1 MENLVWFKKTL
12 SNVLQDR
19 PSPYFSST
27 KEILLIF
34 KRGDGFELRHQR
46 TADVIID
53 FERPTEQWI
62 HEGKAS
68 SVPIFHLSNV
78 QSQLMPMRLCCA
90 EYTELKPPGVYDMIE
105 TLLPKAGFDRV
116 FGRGRL
122 LELWAKRQT
131 PRREGWLAFHNIKS
145 AVDASKH
152 NQPHDED
159 ISKLEPMDIPDSEMD
174 MSETPKVVKV
184 DFEQEV

>member
-34 KRGDGFELRHQR
+34 KRGEGFELRHQR

-62 HEGKAS
+62 HEGR
-68 SVPIFHLSNV
+68 PLS
-78 QSQLMPMRLCCA
+78 
-90 EYTELKPPGVYDMIE
+90 LKSFSGEQCSKNKHD
-105 TLLPKAGFDRV
+105 
-116 FGRGRL
+116 
-122 LELWAKRQT
+122 Q
-131 PRREGWLAFHNIKS
+131 NIPS
-145 AVDASKH
+145 
-152 NQPHDED
+152 
-159 ISKLEPMDIPDSEMD
+159 
-174 MSETPKVVKV
+174 
-184 DFEQEV
+184 

>member
-1 MENLVWFKKTL
+1 MSAGLIFMWTHKATQADVVRMMYSLGCAYVENLVWFKKTL

-19 PSPYFSST
+19 PSPYFSSS

-62 HEGKAS
+62 HE
-68 SVPIFHLSNV
+68 
-78 QSQLMPMRLCCA
+78 

-105 TLLPKAGFDRV
+105 TLLPKAGYDEAL
-116 FGRGRL
+116 GRGRF

-131 PRREGWLAFHNIKS
+131 PRRAGWIAFHHIKS
-145 AVDASKH
+145 AAHIDAKCCT
-152 NQPHDED
+152 QT
-159 ISKLEPMDIPDSEMD
+159 EPMDNTNTGI
-174 MSETPKVVKV
+174 
-184 DFEQEV
+184 EVPHTAEENF